1 MNDKRRIL
9 LVVDDEP
16 DITFAFSMGLEDSGF
31 EVDAFNDPLLAL
43 EAFKEQK
50 KSYDLALLDI
60 KMPKMNGFE
69 LCKEIRKVNDK
80 VKVCFAT
87 AFDIQK
93 EEDVKTLA
101 ALHEKP
107 VIIRKPISI
116 EDLIRRIK
124 VEIGDS

>member
-1 MNDKRRIL
+1 MNNSKRIL

-16 DITFAFSMGLEDSGF
+16 DITLAFSMGLEDSGF

-43 EAFKEQK
+43 ESFKEK

-69 LCKEIRKVNDK
+69 LCREIRKVNDK

-93 EEDVKTLA
+93 EEEDLKTLA
-101 ALHEKP
+101 ASNEKP
-107 VIIRKPISI
+107 IIIRKPTSI
-116 EDLIRRIK
+116 DDLIKRVK
-124 VEIGDS
+124 MELGDS